1 MHWLYLAIAIV
12 SEAIATSALKL
23 SDGFTQLIPLLVV
36 IVGYGLSFYFLALT
50 LRTMPV
56 GVAYAVW
63 SGAGVVLLSLIGW
76 TVYRQSLGGLEIVGI
91 AFIVLGVFIL
101 NLFSR
106 PVR

>member
-1 MHWLYLAIAIV
+1 MQWLYLAIAIV
-12 SEAIATSALKL
+12 SEVVATSALKA
-23 SDGFTQLIPLLVV
+23 SDGFSQLIPLLVV

-50 LRTMPV
+50 LRTMPI

-76 TVYRQSLGGLEIVGI
+76 TVYRQRLGVLEIIGI
-91 AFIVLGVFIL
+91 AFIVLGVLIL

-106 PVR
+106 PVH